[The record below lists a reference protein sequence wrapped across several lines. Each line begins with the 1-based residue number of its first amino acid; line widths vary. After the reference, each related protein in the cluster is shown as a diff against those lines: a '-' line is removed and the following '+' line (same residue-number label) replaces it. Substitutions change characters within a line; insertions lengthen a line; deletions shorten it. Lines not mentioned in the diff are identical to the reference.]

1 MNREIFLATIEQ
13 RLRSPVRLALAGAFV
28 LFAAMPYLLTILFKT
43 AGAGVAPAGHGGLL
57 GLVFAAGV
65 LGQEFSSGAPQI
77 TFTRPLPRWA
87 WVLSRGAAVAALAA
101 VCSLLPFGAALLA
114 GNTPG
119 EVAIV
124 ALDQVLAAI
133 GTSAVLVGLSSLVP
147 GLTDLA
153 LVAGA
158 NIALQILGVVAQFV
172 QKEETRKAA
181 GWLKDHLAP
190 WFSPTLEFTALYHGA
205 GFSPHAVLVYA
216 STTLFWFVVA
226 CAMVNRKELSYA
238 TD

>member
-13 RLRSPVRLALAGAFV
+13 RLRSPVRLALAGMFI
-28 LFAAMPYLLTILFKT
+28 LFAAMPYVLAILFKT
-43 AGAGVAPAGHGGLL
+43 AGAGLTNMGHGGML

-77 TFTRPLPRWA
+77 TFTRPLPRWT

-114 GNTPG
+114 GNAPA
-119 EVAIV
+119 EVLVA

-133 GTSAVLVGLSSLVP
+133 GTSAVLVGLSSFVP

-158 NIALQILGVVAQFV
+158 NIALQILAVVQQVV
-172 QKEETRKAA
+172 QKDSTRQVA
-181 GWLKDHLAP
+181 GWLRDHLAP
-190 WFSPTLEFTALYHGA
+190 WFAPTFDFTPLYHGA
-205 GFSPHAVLVYA
+205 GFSAHALFVYA
-216 STTLFWFVVA
+216 STLLFWYVVA
-226 CAMVNRKELSYA
+226 CWMVNRKELSYA